1 MPRTGIVNYTGNLED
16 TTMFK
21 NMTDADLLAAITDLR
36 ISINNA
42 ANTRSARN
50 MTWMLRQLD
59 IAVAIKRQRG
69 L

>member
-1 MPRTGIVNYTGNLED
+1 
-16 TTMFK
+16 MFK
-21 NMTDADLLAAITDLR
+21 DMTDDQLLAAITDLR

-42 ANTRSARN
+42 FGTKSAKN

-69 L
+69 LR

>member
-1 MPRTGIVNYTGNLED
+1 
-16 TTMFK
+16 MFK

-42 ANTRSARN
+42 ANTRSGKN

-69 L
+69 LV

>member
-1 MPRTGIVNYTGNLED
+1 MNYTGNLED